1 MILGTMNVWAV
12 VGAAAA
18 AFAAGALWHGPLF
31 GKQWIKMM
39 GWTAKDMKKMQ
50 LTPLQAMGMAAVVQ
64 LIVAGVLSKL
74 FALTGVA
81 SVGNALY
88 VVFLLWLG
96 VSAPLLFGS
105 FLWENKSLKLWAFNA
120 AYRLV
125 ELAVMA
131 AVLGRWG

>member
-1 MILGTMNVWAV
+1 MLGTMNVWAV

-18 AFAAGALWHGPLF
+18 AFAVGALWHGPLF

-50 LTPLQAMGMAAVVQ
+50 LTPLQAMGMAAVAQ
-64 LIVAGVLSKL
+64 LVVACVLAKL

-81 SVGNALY
+81 SVSNGLY
-88 VVFLLWLG
+88 VGLLLWLG

-105 FLWENKSLKLWAFNA
+105 FLWENRPFKLWAFNA

-125 ELAVMA
+125 EMSVMA
-131 AVLGRWG
+131 AILARWA